1 MSPVFEGML
10 KMTNDPGTAL
20 LVLDRDVDFQDLQ
33 NLVEYIY
40 TGNTVVPQD
49 RMNSFLDLGRRFQVA
64 GFASSQPA
72 EQQSSEELNNEEEIT
87 ATISNNM
94 RDSGF
99 AGTPTRKVIVLQES
113 PEVRPVILEVQAEN
127 PEVQAESPAVAKHPV
142 PRMTAAA
149 AVKKTRGRPSKAARE
164 RSSSRARE
172 ERLFKSPKTSKK
184 ASPIKSASLTKSA
197 SPTKSASQTKAA
209 LPFLCLFCNKTYKS
223 KISLYR
229 HKQSCDA
236 NPNLKHYTCPVC
248 NKTMKL
254 TSKYMHNKTHSAEK
268 DGPSTS
274 KRDTV

>member
-40 TGNTVVPQD
+40 TGNTVVPHD

-99 AGTPTRKVIVLQES
+99 AGTPTRKVIVVQES
-113 PEVRPVILEVQAEN
+113 PEARPVIL
-127 PEVQAESPAVAKHPV
+127 EVQAESPAVAKHPV

-184 ASPIKSASLTKSA
+184 ASP
-197 SPTKSASQTKAA
+197 TKSASQTKSETKTA

>member
-40 TGNTVVPQD
+40 TGNTVVPHD

-72 EQQSSEELNNEEEIT
+72 EQQSSEELENEEIA

-94 RDSGF
+94 MDSGF
-99 AGTPTRKVIVLQES
+99 AGTPTRKVIVVQES
-113 PEVRPVILEVQAEN
+113 PQVRAVIR
-127 PEVQAESPAVAKHPV
+127 EVQAESPAVAKHPA

-184 ASPIKSASLTKSA
+184 TSPVKSA

-248 NKTMKL
+248 NKTMKQ